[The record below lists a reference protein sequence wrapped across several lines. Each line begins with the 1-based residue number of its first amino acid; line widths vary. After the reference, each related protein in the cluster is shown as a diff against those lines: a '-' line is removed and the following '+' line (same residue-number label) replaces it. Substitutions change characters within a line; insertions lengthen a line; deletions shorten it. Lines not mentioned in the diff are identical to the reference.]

1 MFKKKLIAF
10 GLCVAML
17 GSMAACGSSSSSSSS
32 SSAAAS
38 TDSSSAPASSDSSS
52 KDSSAAT
59 TSDSSSADPEPAG
72 STETAPGGKTL
83 RNASADHSA
92 IDAGSIVNFEDGSS
106 SFVKYNETDWSRAFD
121 ATISV
126 ADAYGS
132 KALKVVRPKGGVPV
146 VALDAGA
153 LLGAEASKCKSIS
166 LDLGIIVNEEY
177 KSQFPSCSGTVRVFD
192 GEKNKIGEVAY
203 SNYSD
208 RNACKTVYVNLNG
221 TLTEGSYIY
230 ISGFEDTAKSKYADF
245 IMDNV
250 IFYDGTYDDKAN
262 KVDGNALKVDS
273 SKAFSVAGFGEFD
286 WSGGTAAP
294 SDEQVLFMG
303 GEANNNWWP
312 KDYNA
317 FSLTRTQEELDSKT
331 GDAHNKSYAFSPDIF
346 TSDAVLT
353 IYYEVPDFE
362 AGADYQWYPYF
373 RIQNEPN
380 EIPEVDENGNPVYET
395 DKEGNQKL
403 DADNNPIPKMKPDP
417 TPDGSGWYGEG
428 NNVIDVEPSAKNE
441 SYSIVQF
448 KVSDIDNLHAA
459 LIESNYNKA
468 KKKAEKKGET
478 FTEVMVDA
486 SAEPWIKYADF
497 MGVADRGMK
506 INILAVTIGKAS
518 N

>member
-10 GLCVAML
+10 GLCCAML

-32 SSAAAS
+32 SSSASESSSSAAPV
-38 TDSSSAPASSDSSS
+38 DSSSSS
-52 KDSSAAT
+52 
-59 TSDSSSADPEPAG
+59 SSSAEPSESSTPSEPAG
-72 STETAPGGKTL
+72 STEQAPGGKTL
-83 RNASADHSA
+83 KNASADHSA
-92 IDAGSIVNFEDGSS
+92 IDAGSIVNFEDGSL
-106 SFVKYNETDWSRAFD
+106 SFVKYNETDWARAFD
-121 ATISV
+121 AKPEV

-132 KALKVVRPKGGVPV
+132 KVLKVVRPKGGVPV
-146 VALDAGA
+146 VALDASA
-153 LLGAEASKCKSIS
+153 LLGADASKCKSLS

-192 GEKNKIGEVAY
+192 GEKNKIAEVAY

-208 RNACKTVYVNLNG
+208 KNAVKTVYVNLNG

-230 ISGFEDTAKSKYADF
+230 ISGFEDTAKEKYADF

-262 KVDGNALKVDS
+262 KVDGSALKVDS
-273 SKAFSVAGFGEFD
+273 SKSFSVAGFGEFD
-286 WSGGTAAP
+286 WTGGTAAP

-362 AGADYQWYPYF
+362 AGQDYQWYPYF

-403 DADNNPIPKMKPDP
+403 DADNNPIPKMKADP
-417 TPDGSGWYGEG
+417 TPDGSGWYGDG
-428 NNVIDVEPSAKNE
+428 NNIIDVEPSATNE

-448 KVSDIDNLHAA
+448 KVSDIEKLHAS
-459 LIESNYNKA
+459 LIESNYKKA
-468 KKKAEKKGET
+468 KKKADKNGET

-486 SAEPWIKYADF
+486 SAEPWTKYADF

-506 INILAVTIGKAS
+506 LNILAVTVGKAS